1 MGKIENDEL
10 RKLKNANFMKAF
22 KYVADKLKMNQ
33 GQLAEAIGSK
43 SAYISNFS
51 KGLRPVPEDTIGALV
66 AISAQIPNGQIF
78 TEYLHGN
85 SDIMLLANVT
95 DEEMI
100 AAKRRATDPDYD
112 VMQER
117 LKGKEKNLDANIAH
131 NLPYIDPSSQQ
142 NASITA
148 YVQLTNR
155 LSDDLKKKEIE
166 MQERLA
172 EKDATIDSQKA
183 QIARLELTIAD
194 KDTILK
200 EKEAR
205 IVALERQLAAVST
218 PDIEHWPFSV
228 GVADDGTHPNV
239 YPK

>member
-22 KYVADKLKMNQ
+22 KHVASKLKMNQ

-51 KGLRPVPEDTIGALV
+51 KGLRPVPEETIDALV
-66 AISAQIPNGQIF
+66 DISANIPNGQIF
-78 TEYLHGN
+78 REFLLGN

-112 VMQER
+112 VMQAR
-117 LKGKEKNLDANIAH
+117 LKEKEKQLDANLVQ
-131 NLPYIDPSSQQ
+131 NLPYIDPASQQ

-166 MQERLA
+166 MEERLA
-172 EKDATIDSQKA
+172 EKDARIAELKA
-183 QIARLELTIAD
+183 TIAD
-194 KDTILK
+194 KENMIKYRD
-200 EKEAR
+200 AR
-205 IVALERQLAAVST
+205 ISVLERQLSAAT
-218 PDIEHWPFSV
+218 TGDISRYPFTI
-228 GVADDGTHPNV
+228 GAAEDNIQPNI
-239 YPK
+239 

>member
-1 MGKIENDEL
+1 MGKIENDEQ

-22 KYVADKLKMNQ
+22 KYVAAKLKMNQ

-51 KGLRPVPEDTIGALV
+51 KGLRPVPEETVDALV
-66 AISAQIPNGQIF
+66 DISAKIPNGQIF
-78 TEYLHGN
+78 REFLLGN

-112 VMQER
+112 VMQAR
-117 LKGKEKNLDANIAH
+117 LKEKEKQLDANLAQ
-131 NLPYIDPSSQQ
+131 NLPYIDPASQQ
-142 NASITA
+142 NASLAA

-166 MQERLA
+166 MEERLA
-172 EKDATIDSQKA
+172 EKDFR
-183 QIARLELTIAD
+183 IAEL
-194 KDTILK
+194 KDTISAK
-200 EKEAR
+200 EEIIKARDAR
-205 IVALERQLAAVST
+205 IIELERKLAAAT
-218 PDIEHWPFSV
+218 TGDLTRYPFTM
-228 GVADDGTHPNV
+228 GAAEDNKQPNI
-239 YPK
+239 

>member
-100 AAKRRATDPDYD
+100 AAKCRATDPDYD

-117 LKGKEKNLDANIAH
+117 LKEKEKHLDANIAQ

-166 MQERLA
+166 MEERLA
-172 EKDATIDSQKA
+172 EKDTR
-183 QIARLELTIAD
+183 IAELKQTIAD
-194 KDTILK
+194 KIEIIK
-200 EKEAR
+200 ERDAR
-205 IVALERQLAAVST
+205 ILTLERQLAAVST
-218 PDIEHWPFSV
+218 SDIERYPFSV

-239 YPK
+239 SPKL

>member
-10 RKLKNANFMKAF
+10 RKLKNANFLKAF

-33 GQLAEAIGSK
+33 GQLAESIGSK

-51 KGLRPVPEDTIGALV
+51 KGLRPVPEETIDALV
-66 AISAQIPNGQIF
+66 NISAKIPNGQIF
-78 TEYLHGN
+78 REYLLGN

-100 AAKRRATDPDYD
+100 AAKCRATDPDYD

-117 LKGKEKNLDANIAH
+117 LKEKEKQLDANIAQ
-131 NLPYIDPSSQQ
+131 NLPYIDPSSQH
-142 NASITA
+142 NATITA

-166 MQERLA
+166 MAERLA
-172 EKDATIDSQKA
+172 EKDAHIAALERTI
-183 QIARLELTIAD
+183 
-194 KDTILK
+194 KD
-200 EKEAR
+200 KEAR
-205 IVALERQLAAVST
+205 IVDMERQLAVATTS
-218 PDIEHWPFSV
+218 DITRYPFKV
-228 GVADDGTHPNV
+228 GVAEEREQNAI
-239 YPK
+239 

>member
-22 KYVADKLKMNQ
+22 KYVASKLKMNQ

-51 KGLRPVPEDTIGALV
+51 KGLRPVPEETIDALV
-66 AISAQIPNGQIF
+66 DISAKIPNGQIF
-78 TEYLHGN
+78 REFLLGN

-117 LKGKEKNLDANIAH
+117 LKEKEKQLDVNLAQ
-131 NLPYIDPSSQQ
+131 NLPYIDPASQL

-166 MQERLA
+166 MEER
-172 EKDATIDSQKA
+172 
-183 QIARLELTIAD
+183 
-194 KDTILK
+194 LK
-200 EKEAR
+200 EKNSHIA
-205 IVALERQLAAVST
+205 ALERTISDKEEIIKAREAHIAELEHQLAAATTGDLSRY
-218 PDIEHWPFSV
+218 PFTI
-228 GVADDGTHPNV
+228 GVAEENKQPNI
-239 YPK
+239 

>member
-51 KGLRPVPEDTIGALV
+51 SGIRPVPEETVDALV
-66 AISAQIPNGQIF
+66 NISAKIPNGQIF
-78 TEYLHGN
+78 REYLLGN

-112 VMQER
+112 VMQAR
-117 LKGKEKNLDANIAH
+117 LKEKEKQLDASIAQ
-131 NLPYIDPSSQQ
+131 NMPYIDPSSQQ

-155 LSDDLKKKEIE
+155 LTDDLKKKEIE
-166 MQERLA
+166 MEERLA
-172 EKDATIDSQKA
+172 EKDAR
-183 QIARLELTIAD
+183 IAEL
-194 KDTILK
+194 KDTIVAKEEIIKARAAEIINLK
-200 EKEAR
+200 
-205 IVALERQLAAVST
+205 RQLAAATTGDLSRY
-218 PDIEHWPFSV
+218 PFAI
-228 GVADDGTHPNV
+228 GAAEDNKQPNI
-239 YPK
+239 

>member
-10 RKLKNANFMKAF
+10 RKLKNANFLKAF
-22 KYVADKLKMNQ
+22 KFVADKLKMNQ
-33 GQLAEAIGSK
+33 GQLAESIGSK

-51 KGLRPVPEDTIGALV
+51 KGLRPVPEETIDALV
-66 AISAQIPNGQIF
+66 NISAKIPNGQIF
-78 TEYLHGN
+78 REYLLGN

-112 VMQER
+112 VMQAR
-117 LKGKEKNLDANIAH
+117 LKEKEKQLDANIAQ

-166 MQERLA
+166 MEERLA
-172 EKDATIDSQKA
+172 EKDAR
-183 QIARLELTIAD
+183 IADLQRTIAD
-194 KDTILK
+194 KIEIIKARD
-200 EKEAR
+200 AR
-205 IVALERQLAAVST
+205 IIALERQLAASAT
-218 PDIEHWPFSV
+218 GDLSRYPFTM
-228 GVADDGTHPNV
+228 GAADERT
-239 YPK
+239 KQE

>member
-22 KYVADKLKMNQ
+22 KFVADKLKMNQ

-51 KGLRPVPEDTIGALV
+51 SGIRPVPEETIDALV
-66 AISAQIPNGQIF
+66 DISAKIPNGQIF
-78 TEYLHGN
+78 REFLLGN
-85 SDIMLLANVT
+85 SDIMLLSNVT

-112 VMQER
+112 VMQAR
-117 LKGKEKNLDANIAH
+117 LKEKEKQFDANLVQ
-131 NLPYIDPSSQQ
+131 NLPFIDPASQL

-166 MQERLA
+166 MEER
-172 EKDATIDSQKA
+172 
-183 QIARLELTIAD
+183 
-194 KDTILK
+194 LK
-200 EKEAR
+200 EKNSHIA
-205 IVALERQLAAVST
+205 ALERTISDKEEIIKAREAHIAELEHQLAAATTGDLSRY
-218 PDIEHWPFSV
+218 PFTI
-228 GVADDGTHPNV
+228 GVAEENKQPNI
-239 YPK
+239 

>member
-10 RKLKNANFMKAF
+10 RKLKNANFLKAF
-22 KYVADKLKMNQ
+22 KFVADKLKMNQ
-33 GQLAEAIGSK
+33 GQLAESIGSK

-51 KGLRPVPEDTIGALV
+51 KGLRPVPEETIDALV
-66 AISAQIPNGQIF
+66 NISAKIPNGQIF
-78 TEYLHGN
+78 REYLLGN

-112 VMQER
+112 VMQAR
-117 LKGKEKNLDANIAH
+117 QKQLDANIAQ

-166 MQERLA
+166 MEERLK
-172 EKDATIDSQKA
+172 EKNSH
-183 QIARLELTIAD
+183 IAALQRTIAD
-194 KDTILK
+194 KEEIIKARD
-200 EKEAR
+200 AR
-205 IVALERQLAAVST
+205 IIALERQLAASAT
-218 PDIEHWPFSV
+218 SDLSHYPFTI
-228 GVADDGTHPNV
+228 GAAEDNKQPNI
-239 YPK
+239 